1 MKNNASSKLKLI
13 LSMTVFGTLG
23 LFTRNIAVTS
33 GELSLYRAVL
43 AAVLIVAFLT
53 LTRQKLDWEGI
64 KKDLKYV
71 LSYFRPSFLINIL
84 SFKFQFILHTLA

>member
-33 GELSLYRAVL
+33 GEL
-43 AAVLIVAFLT
+43 
-53 LTRQKLDWEGI
+53 
-64 KKDLKYV
+64 
-71 LSYFRPSFLINIL
+71 
-84 SFKFQFILHTLA
+84 